1 MWCEACEIISLEYF
15 ITTAAP
21 TSACQCWRGPAAK
34 QALVSGES
42 QCAGEATSAYAFT
55 DTLFLKKKTKKK
67 KTDAHTHTHTPTQTN
82 STLQS

>member
-1 MWCEACEIISLEYF
+1 MKLILLDEMCEACETISLEYF

-55 DTLFLKKKTKKK
+55 DTLFL
-67 KTDAHTHTHTPTQTN
+67 
-82 STLQS
+82 